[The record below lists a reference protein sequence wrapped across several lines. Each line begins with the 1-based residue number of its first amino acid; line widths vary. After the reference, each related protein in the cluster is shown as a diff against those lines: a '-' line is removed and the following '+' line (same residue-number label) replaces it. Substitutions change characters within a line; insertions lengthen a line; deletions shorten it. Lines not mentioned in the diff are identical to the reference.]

1 MKKFLLS
8 IILFCIVSNGIIA
21 QVNYMIIN
29 RVDGSSINVKVSDI
43 NKVTFVPK
51 TELDNINIQLN
62 KTYSSV
68 YNFYDNGFIKYG
80 DMAGNMLFMSN
91 TSSNMNMY
99 NFACRDTSKIVYT
112 IWKNGFL
119 TIANINNLLYNIS
132 SLKSD
137 YSYDMDEINNICAQA
152 YFLRALLHLDLSM
165 CYSQPYKYT
174 SDASHLG
181 IPVLNKVPP
190 GLDSSPRSTMQE
202 TYVQVIAD
210 LNLALETF
218 PSNYPS
224 DSYNAS
230 SLACKALLARVY
242 LYMEKWDLAE
252 QYASEVIN
260 KVPLTTRANY
270 VSMYSQNDKGES
282 IFKLSGY
289 GTGKNTSKFYQYGSA
304 LGIPAD
310 TLYSLYTDSRD
321 IRKNLLYYYPDTKKG
336 KVCMKYYLQNNTDA
350 NKSADL
356 LVLRASEM
364 YLIRAEARMKQGNL
378 DNAAADIK
386 ALEARAL
393 GINTSDVTLNYANA
407 ADLDRIIE
415 IESIKELSFE
425 GHRFFDIARQK
436 KDVIREKATNSSV
449 KHLIY
454 PNYRYALPIPYYELI
469 LNPLMLQN
477 PGY

>member
-1 MKKFLLS
+1 MNKKIYIILLS
-8 IILFCIVSNGIIA
+8 TVIFFSGCSDFLN
-21 QVNYMIIN
+21 VNVI
-29 RVDGSSINVKVSDI
+29 GKSDTE
-43 NKVTFVPK
+43 TFFA
-51 TELDNINIQLN
+51 ELDGLRAALPGA
-62 KTYSSV
+62 YSV
-68 YNFYDNGFIKYG
+68 TYNFYDNGFIKYG
-80 DMAGNMLFMSN
+80 DVAGNMLKMSSVA
-91 TSSNMNMY
+91 SSTDMVEQY
-99 NFACRDTSKIVYT
+99 NFTSNPTQETGVVGML
-112 IWKNGFL
+112 WKKGYVVMTNVN
-119 TIANINNLLYNIS
+119 NIIKYAPA
-132 SLKSD
+132 LKS
-137 YSYDMDEINNICAQA
+137 SYPNDVDEINNICAQA
-152 YFLRALLHLDLSM
+152 YFLRALMHLDLSL
-165 CYSQPYKYT
+165 CYSQPYNYT

-181 IPVLNKVPP
+181 IPVLQQAPSANDPIA
-190 GLDSSPRSTMQE
+190 RATMYD
-202 TYVQVIAD
+202 TYAQVIAD

-218 PSNYPS
+218 ASNYQS
-224 DSYNAS
+224 DSYYAS
-230 SLACKALLARVY
+230 PLACKALLARVY

-252 QYASEVIN
+252 QYATEVIN

-449 KHLIY
+449 QHLVY
-454 PNYRYALPIPYYELI
+454 PDYRYALPISLVECEA
-469 LNPLMLQN
+469 NKAMQQN